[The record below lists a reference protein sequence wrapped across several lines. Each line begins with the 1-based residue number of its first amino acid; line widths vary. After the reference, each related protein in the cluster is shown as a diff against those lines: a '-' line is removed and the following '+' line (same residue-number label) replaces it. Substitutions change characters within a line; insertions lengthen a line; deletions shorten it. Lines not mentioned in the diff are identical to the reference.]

1 MDVIPIWISLFF
13 FFIALFYSM
22 VGFGGG
28 SSYLAVLVL
37 AGLPYQQIPPLAL
50 VCNLIVTTG
59 GFWNFYRAGHFRL
72 GKALPFVALSIPMA
86 YWGGTFLIG
95 KRLFSLLLGISLMAV
110 AARMIITGKEF
121 QSTKEISPKQTWIF
135 GLPVGAGLGF
145 LSGLIGIG
153 GGIFLSPLLL
163 LMRWVNAKESAAA
176 ASFFI
181 VVNSFA
187 GLMGHWQKG
196 VFQLEGLLPL
206 GVAVF
211 LGGQIGSRLG
221 AYRLPQVSFQRFLA
235 GLIFYVSAR
244 LIWGGIMV
252 SF

>member
-1 MDVIPIWISLFF
+1 MSWICLLF

-50 VCNLIVTTG
+50 ICNLIVTTG
-59 GFWNFYRAGHFRL
+59 GFWHFYRAGHFRL
-72 GKALPFVALSIPMA
+72 GKILPFVVLSIPMA
-86 YWGGTFLIG
+86 YWGGTFLIE
-95 KRLFSLLLGISLMAV
+95 KRLFSLLLGVSLMAV
-110 AARMIITGKEF
+110 AVRMVLAGKEF
-121 QSTKEISPKQTWIF
+121 QMTREVSSKQAWIF
-135 GLPVGAGLGF
+135 GLPVGSFLGF
-145 LSGLIGIG
+145 LSGIIGIG

-181 VVNSFA
+181 MVNSFA

-196 VFQLEGLLPL
+196 AFKLEGLLPL
-206 GVAVF
+206 GIAVF
-211 LGGQIGSRLG
+211 LGGQLGSRLG
-221 AYRLPQVSFQRFLA
+221 AYRLPQVSFQRLLA
-235 GLIFYVSAR
+235 GLIFYVSMR
-244 LIWGGIMV
+244 LIWGA
-252 SF
+252 

>member
-1 MDVIPIWISLFF
+1 
-13 FFIALFYSM
+13 M

-37 AGLPYQQIPPLAL
+37 LGLPHQQIPPLAL
-50 VCNLIVTTG
+50 ICNLIVTIG

-72 GKALPFVALSIPMA
+72 GKVLPFVVLSIPMA

-95 KRLFSLLLGISLMAV
+95 KKLFSLLLGVSLMAV
-110 AARMIITGKEF
+110 AVRMILGGKEF
-121 QSTKEISPKQTWIF
+121 QITREASSKQAWIF
-135 GLPVGAGLGF
+135 GLPVGALLGF

-187 GLMGHWQKG
+187 GLIGHWQKG
-196 VFQLEGLLPL
+196 VFQLDGLLPL
-206 GVAVF
+206 GIAVF

-221 AYRLPQVSFQRFLA
+221 AYRLPQVSLQRVLA
-235 GLIFYVSAR
+235 GLVFYVSAR
-244 LIWGGIMV
+244 LLMN
-252 SF
+252 FL